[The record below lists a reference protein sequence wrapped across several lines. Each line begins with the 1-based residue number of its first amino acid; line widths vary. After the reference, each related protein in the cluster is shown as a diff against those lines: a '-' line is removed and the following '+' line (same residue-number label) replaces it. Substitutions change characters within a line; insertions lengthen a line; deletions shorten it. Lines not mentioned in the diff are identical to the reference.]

1 MTQTLTELADKV
13 WRQVGQGVEP
23 ETSDVNALISM
34 SLSQKE
40 TLSRLATENESLTKE
55 NAELKAKVESL
66 EPFSHLVQYAEET
79 N

>member
-34 SLSQKE
+34 ALSQKE

>member
-34 SLSQKE
+34 ALSQKE
-40 TLSRLATENESLTKE
+40 TLGRLANENESLTRE
-55 NAELKAKVESL
+55 NAELRAKVESL

>member
-34 SLSQKE
+34 AISQKE